1 MNQRD
6 SSQGNDEVWDPSN
19 QENFGKEEQA
29 NIVAAKFRTD
39 LTLILALQTLAMLLA
54 KYGLAK
60 DLCEDLKLILGVSMY
75 ADQMNKLSITEQQL

>member
-1 MNQRD
+1 M
-6 SSQGNDEVWDPSN
+6 WDPSN
-19 QENFGKEEQA
+19 QENLGKEEQA

-75 ADQMNKLSITEQQL
+75 ADQMNKLSITE